1 MLRSRPILLLLRA
14 VLVIAALWLLVL
26 IGFALPGELS
36 DGTPPAAVRLPVQ
49 LVLSLVLLSVLAVI
63 VCIWRLLTLIG
74 RDRLFSDASRR
85 WVDAIVWSLAIG
97 WALLAGLALVV
108 TAVIFFTPEIRD
120 PGIPMLLFGVVVL
133 ASLPLL
139 LMIVMRG
146 LLRQATGYRA
156 ELDEVI

>member
-1 MLRSRPILLLLRA
+1 MLRSRLVVLALRA
-14 VLVIAALWLLVL
+14 VLVLAAIWLVVLVA
-26 IGFALPGELS
+26 FSLPGELS
-36 DGTPPAAVRLPVQ
+36 DGTPEPGARLPAQ
-49 LVLSLVLLSVLAVI
+49 IVLSLVLLSVLAVI

-97 WALLAGLALVV
+97 WGLLAGFALVV
-108 TAVIFFTPEIRD
+108 TGVIFFTPEIRD

-133 ASLPLL
+133 SSLPLL
-139 LMIVMRG
+139 LMVVMRG